1 MDFQKQESPASL
13 LLRNLVFTVLQ
24 PGLVAVVI
32 PYYILGREIN
42 LEKPWQLHT
51 FGGMIVFA
59 FGLIVMLR
67 CILQFAFEGKGTL
80 SPLDPTKRLVVRGL
94 YRYSRN
100 PMYVGVMMILIGE
113 AIVTQS
119 ATLWIYLAIIF
130 IAFHL
135 FIMLHE
141 EPRLRK
147 DFGQE
152 YLLYCEK
159 VRRWF

>member
-1 MDFQKQESPASL
+1 MDFQKQESSASL

-32 PYYILGREIN
+32 PYYILGGETN

-51 FGGMIVFA
+51 ILGMIVFA
-59 FGLIVMLR
+59 FGLTVMLR
-67 CILQFAFEGKGTL
+67 CILQFALEGKGTL
-80 SPLDPTKRLVVRGL
+80 SPIDPTKRLVVRGL

-113 AIVTQS
+113 AIFTQS
-119 ATLWIYLAIIF
+119 ATLWIYPAIIF